1 MKGFKQR
8 RAFTIVEMVIVIA
21 VIAVLA
27 TVMIPTVSG
36 VINKANVSTDQQLAA
51 SINKQ
56 LAVWEADPNN
66 GTIDSEEQLRKAFEA
81 YYDAGFIDKLAPKSG
96 EQGYH
101 YWYNATDKQFLL
113 AKFED
118 LTKDRYTGAEAD
130 LDLFS
135 EVFLLS
141 TDGSVVPLAAT
152 DAYKFER
159 NSPRSLIVTTESG
172 RQVNFYLMDVEGSEF
187 VRNLNDLEK
196 AESDDDYSDKKKK
209 LLATEDVPA
218 ALIDKITDKLS
229 KTAIANDH
237 GVFYEIPEAGGT
249 LEFVHVPVEA
259 TKIGSSTAITDAKD
273 AGVEVKVTEVNLRN
287 VETVSF
293 DSLLLG
299 ENVTVYVNSTKA
311 PQDIFDAGSTDCKIV
326 VPNGTEYVIK
336 VNDEGESKLIN
347 AKTQEEVATLTVKSI
362 NALSFVYEDA
372 TPNQGEDDDYFFKD
386 TKNTEDPKDDTYNLY
401 LAYDFDSAQ
410 LKLGDGVEYNQVNW
424 TVTTKDAPIT
434 VSDNGKITLAPGT
447 TPNAQNATASVTASL
462 KADKQKAVTIN
473 VHLVFPKT
481 VNWKFI
487 DVLQVAPVVNNNLE
501 INYTGK
507 EKTFALEFVNAT
519 LSQDGFVKMNE
530 ESAYSFKLSEGTLLT
545 LKDNVLTLDDT
556 KFKDAPAQTLTVSYG
571 TATHTY
577 VSQTYAINVKDNS
590 AVPFAVNNI
599 TDDVKMGAT
608 YLLRVGNG
616 NSIKLG
622 QFFNCAK
629 ASNVIALNIYDAS
642 KSAGEN
648 KWDNI
653 ATSGSGFSA
662 TYTSALTKDTW
673 ADSTIKFTGTG
684 VAIIEIKTEKGTAT
698 LAVEVVNGKNVFEG
712 EQLTGSS
719 DGNYVM
725 LGNVTLT
732 SGGTFSLGSGKTVY
746 GNGYTYD
753 VSKGANNKLGIIT
766 LSGGT
771 LDNVTVVGPVYTGV
785 TLTSFSDNSSNTIFA
800 SGGAVITNSYVSN
813 GMASVRT
820 NGDLT
825 IVDSTIDGGRYAN
838 VVHQNGTLT
847 LNNVTT
853 IGMAKNNVLGFGIV
867 VTLEANDETNI
878 IIENGITQYNWI
890 GKKKDGDLFTG
901 DLSKVFD
908 LVFSNDTK
916 SLQIE
921 YEGDTYV
928 NGGIVWLNNNP
939 IITGLPNIYG
949 NATVSSSMGA
959 SGHVHSVK
967 NSYAL
972 SASDLID
979 PGYTPD
985 QQGALVPNFTSN
997 FPSTYDSTLKK
1008 VNLSY
1013 EQGSS
1018 VSFNPV
1024 GIWTAK
1030 KYNESLIVNIKM
1042 NDQAY
1047 TGPITFN
1054 APGDYVIVYEVE
1066 DDKVYNQNGVATDD
1080 KIYFKKE
1087 LKVTVTETIPEIPEP
1102 TFKFF
1107 DIDGTEYSAKLEK
1120 ISDTKYYVMPNV
1132 SAVSD
1137 GKIGS
1142 KTVSGK
1148 TVYFPIIESEWKTGG
1163 LLDSDSVYRYY
1174 PLFKGINI
1182 TKWTSPTA
1190 SVTYNTSYEGMDG
1203 VTWVSGG
1210 NTGGNGFSGYE
1221 KNSSYGGY
1229 CRVTNSIKASGTNGK
1244 TLAVA
1249 GESNV
1254 VEFTFECN
1262 GVTYVYYIGYEII
1275 AESSGGSS
1283 GGDSG
1288 GCVTPDT
1295 LVTLADGTQ
1304 VRVDSLT
1311 GDELLLVWNMETGM
1325 LDSAPI
1331 MFVDREKAEETE
1343 VIRLIFSD
1351 GTDVEVV
1358 YEHGFWDY
1366 DLNKYVYLDEN
1377 AADYVGHWFA
1387 KQNGDALEK
1396 VQLVDVVI
1404 ETEITEAWSPVT
1416 QGHLCYFVNGMLSM
1430 PGGVGGLFNIFD
1442 VDAETMTYDYEALAR
1457 DIETYGLFTYE
1468 EMNAIVPL
1476 SEDMYNM
1483 AGGAYLKISIGKGN
1497 MTMDDLAYMINRYSI
1512 YFN

>member
-1 MKGFKQR
+1 
-8 RAFTIVEMVIVIA
+8 
-21 VIAVLA
+21 
-27 TVMIPTVSG
+27 
-36 VINKANVSTDQQLAA
+36 
-51 SINKQ
+51 
-56 LAVWEADPNN
+56 
-66 GTIDSEEQLRKAFEA
+66 
-81 YYDAGFIDKLAPKSG
+81 
-96 EQGYH
+96 
-101 YWYNATDKQFLL
+101 
-113 AKFED
+113 
-118 LTKDRYTGAEAD
+118 
-130 LDLFS
+130 
-135 EVFLLS
+135 
-141 TDGSVVPLAAT
+141 
-152 DAYKFER
+152 
-159 NSPRSLIVTTESG
+159 
-172 RQVNFYLMDVEGSEF
+172 
-187 VRNLNDLEK
+187 
-196 AESDDDYSDKKKK
+196 
-209 LLATEDVPA
+209 
-218 ALIDKITDKLS
+218 
-229 KTAIANDH
+229 
-237 GVFYEIPEAGGT
+237 
-249 LEFVHVPVEA
+249 
-259 TKIGSSTAITDAKD
+259 
-273 AGVEVKVTEVNLRN
+273 
-287 VETVSF
+287 
-293 DSLLLG
+293 
-299 ENVTVYVNSTKA
+299 
-311 PQDIFDAGSTDCKIV
+311 
-326 VPNGTEYVIK
+326 
-336 VNDEGESKLIN
+336 
-347 AKTQEEVATLTVKSI
+347 
-362 NALSFVYEDA
+362 
-372 TPNQGEDDDYFFKD
+372 
-386 TKNTEDPKDDTYNLY
+386 
-401 LAYDFDSAQ
+401 
-410 LKLGDGVEYNQVNW
+410 
-424 TVTTKDAPIT
+424 
-434 VSDNGKITLAPGT
+434 
-447 TPNAQNATASVTASL
+447 
-462 KADKQKAVTIN
+462 
-473 VHLVFPKT
+473 
-481 VNWKFI
+481 
-487 DVLQVAPVVNNNLE
+487 
-501 INYTGK
+501 
-507 EKTFALEFVNAT
+507 
-519 LSQDGFVKMNE
+519 
-530 ESAYSFKLSEGTLLT
+530 
-545 LKDNVLTLDDT
+545 
-556 KFKDAPAQTLTVSYG
+556 
-571 TATHTY
+571 
-577 VSQTYAINVKDNS
+577 
-590 AVPFAVNNI
+590 
-599 TDDVKMGAT
+599 
-608 YLLRVGNG
+608 
-616 NSIKLG
+616 
-622 QFFNCAK
+622 
-629 ASNVIALNIYDAS
+629 
-642 KSAGEN
+642 
-648 KWDNI
+648 
-653 ATSGSGFSA
+653 
-662 TYTSALTKDTW
+662 
-673 ADSTIKFTGTG
+673 
-684 VAIIEIKTEKGTAT
+684 
-698 LAVEVVNGKNVFEG
+698 
-712 EQLTGSS
+712 
-719 DGNYVM
+719 M

-732 SGGTFSLGSGKTVY
+732 SGGTFTLNSGKTVY
-746 GNGYTYD
+746 GNGYTFD
-753 VSKGANNKLGIIT
+753 VSNGVHNKLGIIT
-766 LSGGT
+766 LNGGT

-908 LVFSNDTK
+908 LVFSKDTK

-921 YEGDTYV
+921 YEGDTYA

-985 QQGALVPNFTSN
+985 QQGALVPSFTSN

-1054 APGDYVIVYEVE
+1054 APGDYVIVYEVV

-1080 KIYFKKE
+1080 KICFKKE

-1229 CRVTNSIKASGTNGK
+1229 CRVTNAIKASGTNGK

-1331 MFVDREKAEETE
+1331 MFVDSEKAEETE

-1404 ETEITEAWSPVT
+1404 ETEMTEAWSPVT
-1416 QGHLCYFVNGMLSM
+1416 AGHLCYFVNGMLSM

-1476 SEDMYNM
+1476 SEDMFNM

-1497 MTMDDLAYMINRYSI
+1497 MTMDDLAYMINRYSV